1 MAIALFGLGARA
13 QRGTVTDEQRGLSI
27 YEVMVG
33 SFQHD
38 PAGAPGYTQMWGPD
52 GERKNGNLR
61 GIIGALDHIASLGVN
76 AIWN

>member
-1 MAIALFGLGARA
+1 MAIALFGLAARA

-38 PAGAPGYTQMWGPD
+38 PAGAPGLPGGDDADADQ
-52 GERKNGNLR
+52 
-61 GIIGALDHIASLGVN
+61 
-76 AIWN
+76 